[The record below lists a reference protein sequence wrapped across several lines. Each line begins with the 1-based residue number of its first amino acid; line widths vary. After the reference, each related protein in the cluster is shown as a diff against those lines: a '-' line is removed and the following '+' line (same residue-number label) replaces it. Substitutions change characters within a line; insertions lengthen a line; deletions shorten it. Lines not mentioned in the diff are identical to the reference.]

1 MLKWALKEKKKGTK
15 LSNRKISLTLQFSGD
30 SVVQVRSFLSIRL
43 LTLAIDRY

>member
-1 MLKWALKEKKKGTK
+1 MVPN
-15 LSNRKISLTLQFSGD
+15 SNRKISLTLQFSSD